1 MEFSKKLSQQEEH
14 NDGSNLD
21 LRSIVDK
28 YLGYWKWFLLAI
40 TLSLLNTF
48 WNLNF
53 SRDIYEAEASIKIKD
68 EGGADKSTLS
78 VFQDLGMMGNSH
90 DNIEDEIEILTSK
103 SLVSKA
109 IEALKFNVQFFTN
122 KNSIS
127 KFVDDHLGFSTEF
140 YENERY
146 TNPPLKINFFIPDS
160 VLYTYGS
167 TFYIH
172 VDSESKFTYSNADH
186 TINKQYAFGE
196 KLKTSFSDIIITPS
210 VDLKSAGLIGE
221 SILVKITSIQGM
233 TNVYVN
239 NLTVE
244 PISKYSNVLSL
255 KATDTDKRKAEDF
268 LNELVR
274 QYNKRAVALKEELS
288 SNTAKFVND
297 RLIAISEELTEIDL
311 SAESLKKKYQ
321 LSDQASETG
330 INMQASQELDR
341 QKAIA
346 DAQLQ
351 KIRYMKEYV
360 KSADNTTSIPGNILT
375 QDNSL
380 NEAIS
385 KYTEIQQERTRLLNL
400 KAKEKNPAIVRLD
413 EALKD
418 IKDNIQLGLENL
430 EESQQ
435 ITLNSL
441 NRQAGKINYKL
452 NSTPTQEREY
462 RDISRQQKIKEDLFL
477 YLLQKREETGITLG
491 VVDPNAIIIDPAMSG
506 SSPTGPNRFMSYIS
520 AIILGLV
527 VPFAILYVR
536 DLLDTKI
543 HTRQEV
549 EKILNIPIIGDIPKL
564 ETKGRYLI
572 TESDNSGIA
581 ESFRILR
588 TNLNFVL
595 DSKIQGKTIFITSTI
610 AHEGKSMVASNLAT
624 SLAHAGKKTLLLG
637 MDIRAPKIE
646 AYLDVRGEK
655 GVTNF
660 IINPSITVESITNPV
675 PSNKNLFVISSGD
688 LAPNPSELLMHPRV
702 KELFQ
707 KVKEEYDYI
716 IVDTAAFSMVTD
728 TLLLS
733 SYANSFI
740 YIVRTNFLDKRM
752 LQYVK
757 SIYDD
762 RRIPNM
768 SILINGIDS
777 KQGYGYGYG
786 YGTAFEKSKR
796 KAWWKFKK
804 A

>member
-1 MEFSKKLSQQEEH
+1 MEFSKKLSQPEEH
-14 NDGSNLD
+14 NQGGNLD

-28 YLGYWKWFLLAI
+28 YMGYWKWFLLAI

-53 SRDIYEAEASIKIKD
+53 TRDTYEAKASIKIKD

-78 VFQDLGMMGNSH
+78 VFQDLGMMGNGG

-109 IEALKFNVQFFTN
+109 IEALKLNVQFFTH
-122 KNSIS
+122 KNAIS
-127 KFVDDHLGFSTEF
+127 KFVDDNLGFSTEY

-146 TNPPLKINFFIPDS
+146 SDPPLNINFFIPDS
-160 VLYTYGS
+160 VLYTYG
-167 TFYIH
+167 TDFYID
-172 VDSESKFTYSNADH
+172 VNSESKFTYSNADRSVSR
-186 TINKQYAFGE
+186 QYSFGE
-196 KLKTSFSDIIITPS
+196 KLTTNFSDLIITPS

-221 SILVKITSIQGM
+221 SILVRITSIQGI
-233 TNVYVN
+233 TNAYVN
-239 NLTVE
+239 SLTVE
-244 PISKYSNVLSL
+244 PISKYSNVVSL
-255 KATDTDKRKAEDF
+255 TITDTDKRKAEDF
-268 LNELVR
+268 LNELVKK
-274 QYNKRAVALKEELS
+274 YNERAVALKEALS
-288 SNTAKFVND
+288 DNTAKFVND

-346 DAQLQ
+346 DAQLE
-351 KIRYMKEYV
+351 KIKYMKEYV
-360 KSADNTTSIPGNILT
+360 KSADNSTSIPGNILT
-375 QDNSL
+375 QDNSI

-385 KYTEIQQERTRLLNL
+385 KYSELQLERTRLLNL
-400 KAKEKNPAIVRLD
+400 KAKEKNPAVVRLD
-413 EALKD
+413 ESLKE
-418 IKDNIQLGLENL
+418 IKDNIERGLNNL

-441 NRQAGKINYKL
+441 DRQAGRINYKL

-491 VVDPNAIIIDPAMSG
+491 VVDPNAIIIDSAMSA
-506 SSPTGPNRFMSYIS
+506 STPTGPNRFMGYVG

-527 VPFAILYVR
+527 IPFAILYIK

-624 SLAHAGKKTLLLG
+624 SLAHAGKKTVLLG

-655 GVTNF
+655 GVTNY
-660 IINPSITVESITNPV
+660 IVNPTITIDSITNPV

-688 LAPNPSELLMHPRV
+688 LAPNPSELLMHTRV
-702 KELFQ
+702 KELF
-707 KVKEEYDYI
+707 KTLKEEYDYI

-733 SYANSFI
+733 TYADSFI

-786 YGTAFEKSKR
+786 YGTAFEKSKK
-796 KAWWKFKK
+796 KAWWKFNK